1 MNMKQGMF
9 IGVIAAFLILGF
21 VSMQRAMPDAKSD
34 RIYKAIEVYS
44 PYKLEKRMGGLT
56 IVDSRD
62 GRKEKPSAA
71 DVLLRLDELDEVW
84 GKKHLKI
91 ENDAVVVFG
100 DNNQSIVKI
109 HIQTPQE
116 KAWVKKFYG
125 I

>member
-21 VSMQRAMPDAKSD
+21 VSMKRAMPAAKAD
-34 RIYKAIEVYS
+34 RIYKAIQVYS

-71 DVLLRLDELDEVW
+71 DVLLRLDELDAKW

-91 ENDAVVVFG
+91 EGSEVIVIG
-100 DNNQSIVKI
+100 DHNQSIVKI
-109 HIQTPQE
+109 HIETPKE
-116 KAWVKKFYG
+116 DAWVKKFYG